1 MDIKWKNKYGY
12 ILTFIICVYMFG
24 FFKLAAND
32 ILKNKNYLRSE
43 PYFSSHEFKQ
53 DIVSYFYNIESLNG
67 IYQDFSQKSD
77 EEKVTKEE
85 VQESKT
91 TYDTNLRNKEYEIE
105 DRYKY
110 EILAAEKEGNKNK
123 VINLTEAKDKELF
136 ELKKENTK
144 TIKDFYTEI
153 AAYKNQ
159 DYESI
164 KTAVKGKSE
173 IKYYITTGK
182 NGVIVTNIEN
192 VSDITSYVKSNSL
205 YSIKFPEKSLK
216 SDDQM
221 SSINQWIG
229 SSGGEAYFIIPKD
242 LQENSYIYANYNYSN
257 SVRERV
263 IKELIIGFVS
273 LIIGIVLLTYILKK
287 TKGEIGFIQILTKWL
302 QKVPLDLSVSIFI
315 IYSYIM
321 DRYMKSVAFFYKPYN
336 FGQIYILTIVGLYI
350 FCFIFYLLMLRN
362 FIINKKELK
371 LEIKRC
377 LVIKLLY
384 AFRKSPIL
392 QNTKLKVQVIIL
404 LTLLLG
410 ASSMGVVIIITSTSF
425 GGILVKFALMLSAM
439 YVFCYMLIMLFYVF
453 KISRFLSKILRGTDE
468 IVSGNLNYV
477 IEEKGSGDLFKIAYN
492 INNMKNG
499 FKKSLENEIK
509 SERLKSELI
518 TNVSHDLKTPLT
530 SIINYVDLLKK
541 DGLSKEETKEYI
553 DVLDRKSQR
562 LKMLIDDLFEASKMA
577 SGAVELNI
585 ERVDVTALL
594 KQALAELDE
603 KINKSSLIFKLNMV
617 SNKVYANLDGKRT
630 WRVFE
635 NLINNILKYSQPET
649 RVYIDLIEQDGKVI
663 ITMKNM
669 SSYEMDFNKDEIFER
684 FKRGD
689 KSRNT
694 EGSGLGLSI
703 AKSILELQGGSLSI
717 ETDGDLFKAKMIVPA
732 ATSPI
737 PCSSESHVV

>member
-1 MDIKWKNKYGY
+1 M
-12 ILTFIICVYMFG
+12 LG

-32 ILKNKNYLRSE
+32 IIKNKSYLSSE
-43 PYFSSHEFKQ
+43 PYFTSYGFKQ
-53 DIVSYFYNIESLNG
+53 DIVSYFYNIQALNG
-67 IYQDFSQKSD
+67 IYKDFSLKSD

-85 VQESKT
+85 LQASKT
-91 TYDTNLRNKEYEIE
+91 IYDTDFRNREYAIE
-105 DRYKY
+105 DKYKY
-110 EILAAEKEGNKNK
+110 EILAAEKEGNKEQL
-123 VINLTEAKDKELF
+123 VTLTMAKEKELNQ
-136 ELKKENTK
+136 LKKENTK
-144 TIKDFYTEI
+144 TSEDFIKEI
-153 AAYKNQ
+153 ATYKNR
-159 DYESI
+159 DYENI
-164 KTAVKGKSE
+164 KTAIKEKSK
-173 IKYYITTGK
+173 IKYYISTEK
-182 NGVIVTNIEN
+182 NGVIDTNIEN
-192 VSDITSYVKSNSL
+192 VSDITAYVKNNSL
-205 YSIKFPEKSLK
+205 YSIKFPVKSLN
-216 SDDQM
+216 SDNQL

-229 SSGGEAYFIIPKD
+229 SNGGEAYFIVPKD

-263 IKELIIGFVS
+263 IKELIIGLVS

-287 TKGEIGFIQILTKWL
+287 TNGEIGFIKIITKWL
-302 QKVPLDLSVSIFI
+302 QKVPLDLSVGIFI
-315 IYSYIM
+315 IYSFIM
-321 DRYMKSVAFFYKPYN
+321 GRYMNSVTFFYKPYN
-336 FGQIYILTIVGLYI
+336 LGQTYILTIVGLYI
-350 FCFIFYLLMLRN
+350 FCFIFYILMLSN

-377 LVIKLLY
+377 LVIKFLNAL
-384 AFRKSPIL
+384 RNSPIL
-392 QNTKLKVQVIIL
+392 ENTKFKVQVIIL

-425 GGILVKFALMLSAM
+425 GGGIVKFALMLSAM
-439 YVFCYMLIMLFYVF
+439 YVFCYMLIMLFFVL
-453 KISRFLSKILRGTDE
+453 KISRFLNKILKGTNE

-477 IEEKGSGDLFKIAYN
+477 IEKKGSGDLLKIAYN

-577 SGAVELNI
+577 SGAVELTI

-594 KQALAELDE
+594 QQALAELDE
-603 KINKSSLIFKLNMV
+603 KINNSSLTFKLNMV
-617 SNKVYANLDGKRT
+617 GNKVYANLDGKRT

-663 ITMKNM
+663 ITMKNI
-669 SSYEMDFNKDEIFER
+669 SSYEMDFDKDEIFER

-717 ETDGDLFKAKMIVPA
+717 ETDGDLFKAKVIVPA
-732 ATSPI
+732 ATPPI
-737 PCSSESHVV
+737 PCPSESDTV